1 MIMKILIA
9 EDELAMQKIL
19 KLYFENAGYEV
30 DVASDGE
37 GAFDKLCQNKYDLL
51 IADWM
56 MPKMNGIQ
64 LCEEIRSYSL
74 PIKIIMLTAKSEIEN
89 EITGLSCGADDYIR
103 KPFEPKILLL
113 RVQKL
118 LQMENILQCGDL
130 SVNIK
135 NQTIYKGPEEI
146 RLTQKEF
153 QLLQFFLQNKGIT
166 LTRDS
171 LLQRVWGDEY
181 NGDERTLDTHIR
193 RLRSKIGKEY
203 ITTFVGTGYRM
214 SEPNE

>member
-1 MIMKILIA
+1 MKILIA

>member
-1 MIMKILIA
+1 MKILIA

-74 PIKIIMLTAKSEIEN
+74 PIK
-89 EITGLSCGADDYIR
+89 
-103 KPFEPKILLL
+103 
-113 RVQKL
+113 
-118 LQMENILQCGDL
+118 
-130 SVNIK
+130 
-135 NQTIYKGPEEI
+135 
-146 RLTQKEF
+146 
-153 QLLQFFLQNKGIT
+153 
-166 LTRDS
+166 
-171 LLQRVWGDEY
+171 
-181 NGDERTLDTHIR
+181 
-193 RLRSKIGKEY
+193 
-203 ITTFVGTGYRM
+203 
-214 SEPNE
+214 